1 MKKDVK
7 EAAKEAE
14 TTLESEVSK
23 IVNEDDAEVLADVK
37 TTAAPAPSAGDDEDF
52 ETTET
57 ITYNED
63 GDIELGEEDVI
74 DESTMKQWC
83 NMSYEVR

>member
-7 EAAKEAE
+7 DAAKEAE

-23 IVNEDDAEVLADVK
+23 IVNEDDAEVIADVK
-37 TTAAPAPSAGDDEDF
+37 TTAAPAPSAEDDEDF

-57 ITYNED
+57 ITYDED